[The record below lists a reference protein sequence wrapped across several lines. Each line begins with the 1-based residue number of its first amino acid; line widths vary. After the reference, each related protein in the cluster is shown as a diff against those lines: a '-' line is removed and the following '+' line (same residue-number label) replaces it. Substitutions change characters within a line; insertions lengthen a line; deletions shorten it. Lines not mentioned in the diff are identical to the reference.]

1 MKWGHCCVFVAG
13 VCVYVCGS
21 GGGDGDG
28 DDIGGSS
35 GGMTCLG
42 R

>member
-1 MKWGHCCVFVAG
+1 MC
-13 VCVYVCGS
+13 YVCGS